1 MIQRTVSFLSRLNF
15 MLCINEGGLIVD
27 FKLSK
32 EQKMVKQAASRFA
45 TEVCEPIA
53 EEIDREHRFPWE
65 TFKLLTKYGFVG
77 TGFPEEYG
85 GTGDDRIAQLIIV
98 EEIAKVCAA
107 TSAILSIHQAA
118 ANCINIFGNDKQK
131 ENYLPQL
138 LCDGVVGAFALTEPN
153 AGSDA
158 SNVQTTA
165 VEDGDS
171 YILNGTKCFISNAG
185 AADIYIVLA
194 MTEPEKKTR
203 GITAFIVTSDM
214 PGFSIGKIEDKMGI
228 CASKTGELIFDDV
241 RVPKENIL
249 GKYNKGFKVALVGI
263 DYSRVLVVGA
273 QSLGLAE
280 GVLEK
285 AVECSTERKQ
295 FGKPVSRQQGLQWY
309 LAEMATKIEAT
320 KWMTYH
326 AAQKIQ
332 NGERFTKEA
341 AMVKYYSSEMAR
353 FVTERALQIHGG
365 YGFMKDYPLER
376 MYRDAKVFEIYE
388 GTNEIQKLVISRM
401 ILK

>member
-1 MIQRTVSFLSRLNF
+1 

-65 TFKLLTKYGFVG
+65 TIKLLSKYGFVA

-85 GTGDDRIAQLIIV
+85 GTGKDKIAQLIIV

-107 TSAILSIHQAA
+107 TSAILSIHQGA
-118 ANCINIFGNDKQK
+118 ANCIEIFGNEEQK
-131 ENYLPQL
+131 GKYLPQL

-249 GKYNKGFKVALVGI
+249 GKYNSGFKIALVGI

-280 GVLEK
+280 GAFEK
-285 AVECSTERKQ
+285 AVEYAKERKQ

>member
-280 GVLEK
+280 GAFEK
-285 AVECSTERKQ
+285 AVEYSKERKQ